1 MKKTVLAMSL
11 AASVLA
17 LGACSNDQKAADEEV
32 IATTTAGNITK
43 DDLYTEMKDALGSQ
57 VMENLLLQKALEN
70 EYKLTDKEVEEEV
83 KKQKEGLGENFDM
96 YLQQQ
101 GITEAFFDKNVKS
114 QMLQKKLVESLKVS
128 DEDIATGLERAKT
141 EVHARHIVVADE
153 KTANEVK
160 KKIEDGGD
168 FEALAK
174 EYSTEPVAQDTGGD
188 LGWFGPGKM
197 LHEFEDA
204 AYTLKKGELSEP
216 VKTSYGYHIIELLE
230 TRKAETEK
238 TEDELKTE
246 IEEGLKKVQFE
257 EKLQDL
263 IKKADIDIKA
273 DEFKHV
279 LDLYLP
285 ASEEKDAKK

>member
-17 LGACSNDQKAADEEV
+17 LGACSNDQKAADDEV
-32 IATTTAGNITK
+32 IATTKVGNITK
-43 DDLYTEMKDALGSQ
+43 EDLYTEMKDAIGTQ
-57 VMENLLLQKALEN
+57 VMENLLLQQALEN
-70 EYKLTDKEVEEEV
+70 EYKLSDKDVEEEV

-114 QMLQKKLVESLKVS
+114 QMLQKKLVESLEIS
-128 DEDIATGLERAKT
+128 DEDVKTGLERAKT

-153 KTANEVK
+153 KTANEVRQ
-160 KKIEDGGD
+160 KIEDGGD

-174 EYSTEPVAQDTGGD
+174 EYSTEPVAEQTGGD

-197 LHEFEDA
+197 LSEFEDA
-204 AYTLKKGELSEP
+204 AYTLEKGELSQP

-230 TRKAETEK
+230 TRKAETDK
-238 TEDELKTE
+238 TEDEMKAE
-246 IEEGLKKVQFE
+246 IEEGLKRVQFE
-257 EKLQDL
+257 AKLQEL
-263 IKKADIDIKA
+263 IKAADVDIKA

-285 ASEEKDAKK
+285 AAEEKDAK